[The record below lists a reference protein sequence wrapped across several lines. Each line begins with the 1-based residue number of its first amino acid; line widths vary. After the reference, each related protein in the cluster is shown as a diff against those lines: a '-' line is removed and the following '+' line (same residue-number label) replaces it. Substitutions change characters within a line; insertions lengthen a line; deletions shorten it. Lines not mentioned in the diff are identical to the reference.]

1 MTWSEFQLVKV
12 GGEPGSYS
20 TSVAKDLNSESSPAS
35 VQGRTCN
42 SEATRSSPAQHKSAL
57 TRLDMLSPLSPQVL
71 GTKM

>member
-1 MTWSEFQLVKV
+1 MTWSEFQLVYV

-20 TSVAKDLNSESSPAS
+20 TSVAKDLNWKSS

-42 SEATRSSPAQHKSAL
+42 SEATRSSLAQHKSAL
-57 TRLDMLSPLSPQVL
+57 TRLDMLSPLSPRVL